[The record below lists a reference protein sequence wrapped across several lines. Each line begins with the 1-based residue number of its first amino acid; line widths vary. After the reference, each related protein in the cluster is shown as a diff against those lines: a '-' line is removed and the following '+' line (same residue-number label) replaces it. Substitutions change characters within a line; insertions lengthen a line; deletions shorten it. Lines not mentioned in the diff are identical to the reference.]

1 MVVMTVV
8 MVMMTVV
15 VVVVMVMIGNAFIEN
30 SLHLALCWPKYLHL
44 LILKTTLGGKKY
56 SHPQFSKGKKK

>member
-1 MVVMTVV
+1 MTVVMVVV

-44 LILKTTLGGKKY
+44 LILKTTL
-56 SHPQFSKGKKK
+56 

>member
-8 MVMMTVV
+8 MVVVMVMMVV
-15 VVVVMVMIGNAFIEN
+15 VMVAVMVMIGNVFIKN

-44 LILKTTLGGKKY
+44 LILKTTL
-56 SHPQFSKGKKK
+56 